1 MGNRHPYRKD
11 FSMFQSEYNIQ
22 SMTQLNPTTYSLVL
36 DCAELAAESWCGR
49 FVNIRCGEKPLRR
62 PISISEI
69 DKENGTITL
78 VFEVRGEGTEW
89 LSMRKAGDK
98 LDVLGPLG
106 NGFFPDSAKRAIF
119 IGGGIGCPPMLGAAQ
134 EYGENAEAILGFRS
148 AAQIILLDK
157 FKACCQSVDVT
168 TNDGSFGVRGFVTDV
183 LADKLSENKDCV
195 VYACGPTPMLKGV
208 AEMCAQ
214 NDVQCFVS
222 LEQRMG
228 CGIGACLVCA
238 CKTHEADGEH
248 MRHVCKNGPV
258 FDAKEVDFG
267 G

>member
-1 MGNRHPYRKD
+1 
-11 FSMFQSEYNIQ
+11 MFQSCYKIK
-22 SMTQLNPTTYSLVL
+22 SMEQLNPTTYRLIL
-36 DCAELAAESWCGR
+36 DCAELAEESWCGR

-62 PISISEI
+62 PISICEI
-69 DKENGTITL
+69 DKANGTITL

-89 LSMRKAGDK
+89 LAARKAGDE

-106 NGFFPDSAKRAIF
+106 NGFFPNQEKRAIF

-134 EYGENAEAILGFRS
+134 AYGANAEAILGFRS
-148 AAQIILLDK
+148 AAQVILLDD
-157 FKACCQSVDVT
+157 FKGCCQSVEVT
-168 TNDGSFGVRGFVTDV
+168 TNDGSYGVKGFVTDV
-183 LADKLSENKDCV
+183 LKDKLSENPDCV
-195 VYACGPTPMLKGV
+195 VYACGPMPMLRGI
-208 AEMCAQ
+208 ADMCAQ
-214 NDVQCFVS
+214 KGVQCFVS

-228 CGIGACLVCA
+228 CGVGACLVCA
-238 CKTHEADGEH
+238 CKTQEADGDH